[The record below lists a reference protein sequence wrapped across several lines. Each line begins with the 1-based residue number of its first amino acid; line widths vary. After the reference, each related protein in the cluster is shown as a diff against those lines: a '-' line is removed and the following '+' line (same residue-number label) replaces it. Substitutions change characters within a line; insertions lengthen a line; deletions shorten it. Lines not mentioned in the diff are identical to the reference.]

1 MTVNEKQKGITLIA
15 LVITIIVM
23 LVLAGV
29 SINAIV
35 GENGILSKAQSAKFL
50 SEESAWIEN
59 AEMIATQVVMDR
71 DQIEKLTEEEIASAN
86 R

>member
-1 MTVNEKQKGITLIA
+1 MKNQKGITLIV

-29 SINAIV
+29 SINTIV
-35 GENGILSKAQSAKFL
+35 GENGILSKAQSAKLL

-59 AEMIATQVVMDR
+59 AEMIATQAVINKNE
-71 DQIEKLTEEEIASAN
+71 IENLTEEELASAN

>member
-1 MTVNEKQKGITLIA
+1 MKEQKGITLIA

-29 SINAIV
+29 SINAII
-35 GENGILSKAQSAKFL
+35 GDNGILSKAQSAKLL
-50 SEESAWIEN
+50 SEKTAWIEN
-59 AEMIATQVVMDR
+59 AEIIATQAVMSKDE
-71 DQIEKLTEEEIASAN
+71 IENLTEEELASAN